1 MSLVTR
7 ESRNL
12 AKETER
18 QLVVVLVG
26 DKAQDDGWVWEFSGS
41 VLLINGSTDYRG
53 LAKLS

>member
-7 ESRNL
+7 ERRNS

-26 DKAQDDGWVWEFSGS
+26 DKAKDHGWIWEFSGCL
-41 VLLINGSTDYRG
+41 LLINGSTDYRG

>member
-7 ESRNL
+7 ERRGS

-18 QLVVVLVG
+18 QLVVVSVG
-26 DKAQDDGWVWEFSGS
+26 DKAKDDGWIWEFSGS
-41 VLLINGSTDYRG
+41 LLLINGSTDYRG

>member
-7 ESRNL
+7 ERRGS

-26 DKAQDDGWVWEFSGS
+26 DKAKDDEWIWEFSGS
-41 VLLINGSTDYRG
+41 LLLINGSTDYRG

>member
-7 ESRNL
+7 ERRDSV
-12 AKETER
+12 KETER

-26 DKAQDDGWVWEFSGS
+26 DKAKDHGWIWEFSGS
-41 VLLINGSTDYRG
+41 LLLINGSTDYRG